1 MTQNLLDSNSSI
13 KLLTFQLSN
22 VRDAFARR
30 EGLIVISQSEFST
43 NAMGL
48 RVSIS
53 YWLHGDRLL
62 TFDKHS
68 PFILRAISV
77 SASSLQLCLGA
88 KGRPTDID
96 RDKFHK
102 EIKEGKSYILTYKP
116 KPNISLMLE
125 ARLYQ
130 IILHILQRYFC

>member
-1 MTQNLLDSNSSI
+1 MLETI
-13 KLLTFQLSN
+13 K
-22 VRDAFARR
+22 DAFARR

-48 RVSIS
+48 RVSLS
-53 YWLHGDRLL
+53 YWLRVDRLL
-62 TFDKHS
+62 TLTNILRVLKMNS
-68 PFILRAISV
+68 PFIFRAISV

-102 EIKEGKSYILTYKP
+102 QIKEGKSYQGGSYILTYKP

-130 IILHILQRYFC
+130 IILHMLQRYFG